1 MKQCVIKFSIF
12 LITGAIGIFS
22 LAPITSAQ
30 QNQKSP
36 AKAFFYSLVI
46 PGLGQRYVEN
56 VGNARYMIGAE
67 ALLLGLVI
75 GHEKYS
81 DWLEED
87 YRAFAVSH
95 AGINPAGKDKNFYV
109 TISGYNSIY
118 LYNERM
124 RINRNFD
131 KVIPE
136 TPENIWVWESPEHRR
151 TFHLRRVDA
160 DKIQNRT
167 LYFYAGIFLNHMVSG
182 IHAAIKAQRHNQK
195 SDSLYP
201 TRNRNKNWSLRF
213 ITSPYPENPAHFLKL
228 TFRF

>member
-1 MKQCVIKFSIF
+1 MA
-12 LITGAIGIFS
+12 GAFGIFCF
-22 LAPITSAQ
+22 APITSAQ
-30 QNQKSP
+30 QKQKSP
-36 AKAFFYSLVI
+36 AKAFFYSLLL
-46 PGLGQRYVEN
+46 PGLGQQYVEN

-67 ALLLGLVI
+67 ALLFGLAI

-87 YRAFAVSH
+87 YRAFAATH
-95 AGINPAGKDKNFYV
+95 AGINPAGKNKDFYV

-118 LYNERM
+118 IYNERM

-131 KVIPE
+131 EIIPE
-136 TPENIWVWESPEHRR
+136 TPENIWVWKSPEYRR

-167 LYFYAGIFLNHMVSG
+167 MYFYAGIFLNHVVSG
-182 IHAAIKAQRHNQK
+182 IHAAIKAQRHNQE
-195 SDSLYP
+195 SDGFAS
-201 TRNRNKNWSLRF
+201 TRNQNKNWNLQF
-213 ITSPYPENPAHFLKL
+213 ITCPDPENPAHFLKL